1 MARRP
6 NGQFPTVPAFAQ
18 RSGAQRSGAQRSAA
32 QRSAA
37 QRSAAPASR
46 WPRATTTRIA
56 LIVFV
61 ALVLCFAIILGF
73 IARVTQRQLDAD
85 AHALV
90 IAERDTVLEVFDR
103 DGSSGAR
110 AVIDAELRVPGPLAM
125 LLIGPANA
133 AIANQALAG
142 NLKRWPIGLATDD
155 RFHKVDLTRGDHM
168 AAEPFAVTGTML
180 PGGYRLLVGRS
191 LEEEERLTGTLAT
204 SLIAAIGLALVMAS
218 GISIVLTR
226 IIAARVQRIADVAA
240 AVAAGDLGRRVDVP
254 ASGSV
259 DAFDSLGVA
268 LNTMLARI
276 ESLLDELRSITDGL
290 AHDLRSPLTRMKA
303 RIDRLVRFDAEAPDS
318 TAIAAIGIEAD
329 ALLAMLDNSLEIS
342 RLEAGIGRDAFQQL
356 DLAALVN
363 DMAEMYEPLADDNGV
378 KLTALAALPVPV
390 LAHRELLGRALSNL
404 IDNALRY
411 GASGGS
417 IELTAAPTVVGARLI
432 VADSGPGISTD
443 SRDEALRRFG
453 RLDSARSSSGAGL
466 GLSLAVSIA
475 HLHGG
480 TLRLEANHPGLRV
493 IIDLPGGS
501 EKGSNT

>member
-1 MARRP
+1 LDVAR
-6 NGQFPTVPAFAQ
+6 QT
-18 RSGAQRSGAQRSAA
+18 AA
-32 QRSAA
+32 QNPLPP
-37 QRSAAPASR
+37 QVAPTGRRGRSR

-61 ALVLCFAIILGF
+61 ALVASGAVILGF

-85 AHALV
+85 AHALI

-103 DGSSGAR
+103 DGSSSAR
-110 AVIDAELRVPGPLAM
+110 AVINAELRVPGPLAM
-125 LLIGPANA
+125 LLSGPASTPGA
-133 AIANQALAG
+133 SGIAPLAEQPIAG

-155 RFHKVDLTRGDHM
+155 RFHDVDLVRDGRM
-168 AAEPFAVTGTML
+168 SAEPFAVTGTAL

-191 LEEEERLTGTLAT
+191 LEEEERLTSTLTT
-204 SLIAAIGLALVMAS
+204 SLVAAVGLALAMAV

-226 IIAARVQRIADVAA
+226 IIADRIQRIADVAG

-254 ASGSV
+254 TSGST

-268 LNTMLARI
+268 LNAMLARI

-303 RIDRLVRFDAEAPDS
+303 RIDRLARSDS
-318 TAIAAIGIEAD
+318 ETTDSSAIAAIGTEAD

-342 RLEAGIGRDAFQQL
+342 RLEAGIGRDAFQRM

-363 DMAEMYEPLADDNGV
+363 DMAEMYEPLADENGV
-378 KLTALAALPVPV
+378 QLTALAALPVPV

-411 GASGGS
+411 AASGGS
-417 IELTAAPTVVGARLI
+417 IEISAAPTPGGVQLTVSDR
-432 VADSGPGISTD
+432 GPGITAE
-443 SRDEALRRFG
+443 SREEALRRFG
-453 RLDSARSSSGAGL
+453 RLDTARSSSGAGL
-466 GLSLAVSIA
+466 GLSLAASIA

-480 TLRLEANHPGLRV
+480 TLSLEANHPGLRV
-493 IIDLPGGS
+493 VINLPGRT
-501 EKGSNT
+501 EMPLAN

>member
-1 MARRP
+1 MKATVGATAR
-6 NGQFPTVPAFAQ
+6 NG
-18 RSGAQRSGAQRSAA
+18 
-32 QRSAA
+32 
-37 QRSAAPASR
+37 SR

-61 ALVLCFAIILGF
+61 ALVVSFAVILGF
-73 IARVTQRQLDAD
+73 IARVTQRQLDSD

-103 DGSSGAR
+103 DGSGGAR

-125 LLIGPANA
+125 LLSGPANGT
-133 AIANQALAG
+133 IANQALAG

-155 RFHKVDLTRGDHM
+155 RFHRVDLVRNGRM
-168 AAEPFAVTGTML
+168 SAEPFAVTGTVL

-191 LEEEERLTGTLAT
+191 LEEEERLTGTLTT
-204 SLIAAIGLALVMAS
+204 SLVAAIGLALAMAS

-226 IIAARVQRIADVAA
+226 IIATRVQRIADVAG

-254 ASGSV
+254 ATGDI

-268 LNTMLARI
+268 LNAMLARI

-303 RIDRLVRFDAEAPDS
+303 RIDRLVRFGAETPHGA
-318 TAIAAIGIEAD
+318 AIAAIGSEAD
-329 ALLAMLDNSLEIS
+329 ALLSMLDNSLEIS

-356 DLAALVN
+356 DLAALVT
-363 DMAEMYEPLADDNGV
+363 DMAEMYEPLAEDNGV
-378 KLTALAALPVPV
+378 ELTALAALPVPV

-417 IELTAAPTVVGARLI
+417 IEISAAPTVGGARLI
-432 VADSGPGISTD
+432 VADRGPGITAE

-466 GLSLAVSIA
+466 GLSLAASIA

-480 TLRLEANHPGLRV
+480 TLRLEANHPGLCV
-493 IIDLPGGS
+493 IIDLPAGIES
-501 EKGSNT
+501 GSNT